1 MITHPLYSQ
10 QLDAWTE
17 YRLCY
22 EGGAPYL
29 ERYLARHTK
38 ERQVDFEAR
47 LSRAIH
53 PNHTRS
59 VIDTYAAHL
68 YREPIP
74 RTSTVA
80 TLDALWADMD
90 LLATPA
96 DEFYER
102 AAQLVQRG
110 GRVAVVVDRLDP
122 DGGQALTRAQE
133 RAAGRRPYAY
143 LVSTEDIID
152 WRVDRRGQLIWVAIR
167 ERVDLEREPLSLSS
181 EQPAEHVRIWTRDSW
196 ELVELVKGED
206 GAWQKLKI
214 DEGTHPC
221 GRVPVAFAFWGARMG
236 VEPVAQGA
244 LTDLAP
250 MNRRLTNL
258 VSLIDEQI
266 YQHVFSIL
274 AVPRSTWDALEQV
287 NWSVSGTLPFHDE
300 VKATPYYLSPDVGQ
314 ISAIRAEIDKT
325 EAQIRILSGMGRV
338 NDDIKHVM
346 SSGVALSYITMDKD
360 ALLSKFGQRMARLE
374 AEVDNLALAWM
385 AESGEADREYP
396 TSFDP
401 ADLEAELSHA
411 LKFASLNIPGLATR
425 EAWAAITRAY
435 LGSRVSP
442 ERLEELVQDVMTA
455 AVPENT
461 GLGF

>member
-1 MITHPLYSQ
+1 MPHPLYTQ
-10 QLDAWTE
+10 QLDQWTE

-22 EGGAPYL
+22 EGGPVYL
-29 ERYLARHTK
+29 ANYLARHTK
-38 ERQVDFEAR
+38 ERPVDFAAR
-47 LSRAIH
+47 LKRAVH
-53 PNHTRS
+53 PNHARA

-68 YREPIP
+68 YRQKIP
-74 RTSTVA
+74 RTSSTS
-80 TLDALWADMD
+80 TLDELWADMD
-90 LLATPA
+90 LLGTPA

-143 LVSTEDIID
+143 IVDTEDVLD
-152 WRVDRRGQLIWVAIR
+152 WRVDRRGQLVWVAIR
-167 ERVDLEREPLSLSS
+167 ERVEETREPMSAASS
-181 EQPAEHVRIWTRDSW
+181 APAAERVRVWTRTDWRLLEVS
-196 ELVELVKGED
+196 KGED
-206 GAWQKLKI
+206 GTSTQEVARA
-214 DEGTHPC
+214 EHPC
-221 GRVPVAFAFWGARMG
+221 GEVPVAFAFWGMRKG
-236 VEPVAQGA
+236 VEPLGDSA

-287 NWSVSGTLPFHDE
+287 NWSVSGALPFHDE
-300 VKATPYYLSPDVGQ
+300 TTHTPYYLSPDVGQ
-314 ISAIRAEIDKT
+314 IAAIRTEIEKT
-325 EAQIRILSGMGRV
+325 EEQIRLLSGLGRV
-338 NDDIKHVM
+338 NSDTRHVV

-374 AEVDNLALAWM
+374 AQVDRLALAWM
-385 AESGEADREYP
+385 TETGESAREYP

-401 ADLEAELSHA
+401 QDLDAELA
-411 LKFASLNIPGLATR
+411 NAMKFASLKIPGLVTR

-442 ERLEELVQDVMTA
+442 ERLDELLNDLMNR
-455 AVPENT
+455 PEAPAT
-461 GLGF
+461 PDF